1 MKCSNKT
8 LKCDRLFSTLGVSL
22 RFTLQQLLVSAEH
35 GNNVVTKS
43 IDTSDRLNRGLLLA
57 PFQLILRSA
66 HFLMPKTVLMLGL
79 DTGAVSAPRLSL
91 CDVRNTASQ
100 SYDIVISFSLT
111 CQVLSETFPFV
122 FGSRLSF
129 RVVTVAGGH
138 WSFGHL
144 ALIGFCSAILI
155 APFRSKHSAN

>member
-1 MKCSNKT
+1 MESTWIRSSIGLNQQNSARRLESYIKSASISKLVKCSNKT

-66 HFLMPKTVLMLGL
+66 PFCWLPKTVLMLGF
-79 DTGAVSAPRLSL
+79 DMSAVSAPRLSL
-91 CDVRNTASQ
+91 CDVGNKTSQ
-100 SYDIVISFSLT
+100 SCDIVISFLPD
-111 CQVLSETFPFV
+111 LSGT
-122 FGSRLSF
+122 
-129 RVVTVAGGH
+129 
-138 WSFGHL
+138 
-144 ALIGFCSAILI
+144 
-155 APFRSKHSAN
+155 K